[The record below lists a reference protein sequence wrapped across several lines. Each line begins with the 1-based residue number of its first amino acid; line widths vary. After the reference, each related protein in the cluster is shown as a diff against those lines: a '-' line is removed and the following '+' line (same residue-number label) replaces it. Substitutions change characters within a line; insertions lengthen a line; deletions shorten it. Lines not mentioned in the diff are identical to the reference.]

1 MELVQFLMAVAT
13 RHEREKD
20 EHEEEI
26 KELNLRHKKN
36 LSGRTSFT
44 LTYDDELALLKG
56 VIGSVRGKPS
66 CLKQL
71 TAPAIGV
78 LAYILMAKVENDV
91 FIEGHEIVTKLVYDP
106 EKTIVYLKGFAELK
120 EKGWIR
126 VIDRPGMSF
135 TDQPPFSWLQAW
147 LELSESFDKAMGV
160 SQDNSRA
167 FTSNDGYLD
176 AVYSYLYALIHDDIN
191 RYKVTDSEAVL
202 ETLEPEG
209 WYRRI
214 AQRVEVSTCPLPAA
228 EAQQKYSLSIF
239 QHLTLMG
246 LLAQRD
252 GDLKFDFNDPSEVT
266 SLFARGR
273 VCRKRMK
280 EHLFGEKSHLKRHR
294 LLEGTRSE
302 FGEIVQ
308 LTQIGIKALLGKQ
321 GSKSTGQELK
331 LRVKKNTLFDFEE
344 PNVNKESLQLP
355 TPVME
360 AIRSLIFSESQVGLQ
375 IRKGWHLSLPAA
387 WGSPTGST
395 VLLYGPPG
403 TGKTLTAQY
412 LASELKLPLLKI
424 DASRVLSCWVGE
436 SEQNVRRIFDDYSNL
451 QKELG
456 KAPVLLLNEADQLL
470 GNRDAGSNAVDRMN
484 NNMQNLFL
492 EGLERFSGILVATTN
507 RRDLLD
513 EAFSRRF
520 TYKLELPPPDRM
532 LRIALWQNHL
542 PMNRLADDI
551 EIEQLADLGLTGG
564 EIRLVIERA
573 VRLLAYRGITTI
585 DKKTLTDI
593 AKEEIASRMKRNG
606 TSGKI
611 GFGAVTS

>member
-20 EHEEEI
+20 DHEEEI
-26 KELNLRHKKN
+26 KELNLRQKKN
-36 LSGRTSFT
+36 ISGRTSFT
-44 LTYDDELALLKG
+44 LTYDDEFALLKG
-56 VIGSVRGKPS
+56 VIGSVRGKPP

-120 EKGWIR
+120 ERGWIR

-147 LELSESFDKAMGV
+147 LELSESFDKAMGI

-167 FTSNDGYLD
+167 FTSNDSFLD
-176 AVYSYLYALIHDDIN
+176 AVYSYIYALIHDDIN
-191 RYKVTDSEAVL
+191 RYKITDSEAVL

-280 EHLFGEKSHLKRHR
+280 DHLFADKSHLRRHK

-302 FGEIVQ
+302 FGETVQ
-308 LTQIGIKALLGKQ
+308 LTQLGIKVLLGKQ
-321 GSKSTGQELK
+321 GSKCTGQELK
-331 LRVKKNTLFDFEE
+331 MRVKKNTLFDFEE
-344 PNVNKESLQLP
+344 PNIKSESVMLP
-355 TPVME
+355 PPVME
-360 AIRSLIFSESQVGLQ
+360 AIRSIIFSESQQGQ
-375 IRKGWHLSLPAA
+375 EIRKSWNVSFPST
-387 WGSPTGST
+387 WGAPTGSSI
-395 VLLYGPPG
+395 LLFGPAG
-403 TGKTLTAQY
+403 TGKTLTAQ
-412 LASELKLPLLKI
+412 LIASELRQPLLKV
-424 DASRVLSCWVGE
+424 DAARILSCWVGE
-436 SEQNVRRIFDDYSNL
+436 SEQNVRRIFDNYANL

-456 KAPVLLLNEADQLL
+456 KSPVLLLNEADQLL
-470 GNRDAGSNAVDRMN
+470 GTRDAGTTSVDRMN

-492 EGLERFSGILVATTN
+492 EGLERFSGIMVATTN

-513 EAFSRRF
+513 EAFGRRF
-520 TYKLELPPPDRM
+520 TYKLELANPDRN
-532 LRIALWQNHL
+532 LRMELWKSHL
-542 PMNRLADDI
+542 PLQRLAEDVDI
-551 EIEQLADLGLTGG
+551 GQLADLNLSGG
-564 EIRLVIERA
+564 EIRLVVERA
-573 VRLLAYRGITTI
+573 VRLRAYLGLTSL
-585 DKKTLTDI
+585 DHKTLADI
-593 AKEEIASRMKRNG
+593 AREEIASRMKRNG
-606 TSGKI
+606 TSGRI
-611 GFGAVTS
+611 GFGAV